1 MGGGTADD
9 KVCWCVGVSGCVL
22 VSGCAGV
29 WVVSGF
35 VCVLESQVAVT
46 CIVCV
51 R

>member
-9 KVCWCVGVSGCVL
+9 KVCWCVGVSGCA
-22 VSGCAGV
+22 CE
-29 WVVSGF
+29 WVCWCVGVSGF